1 MLCYICLT
9 GAWQVVW
16 GGVLI
21 DFVYIDRSRKGQG
34 RADIL
39 DF

>member
-1 MLCYICLT
+1 MLCLT

-21 DFVYIDRSRKGQG
+21 DFCIHRSIEE
-34 RADIL
+34 RAG
-39 DF
+39 